1 MFDFFFF
8 FWQSIK
14 DGTPTRAKAYIK
26 TQKKKDGSYPNDI
39 IRERCVCYSH
49 ALYIVLLMCVI
60 KSLLLTYLTDAL
72 TFNTTYMRD

>member
-1 MFDFFFF
+1 MALLLE
-8 FWQSIK
+8 QK
-14 DGTPTRAKAYIK
+14 PKLK
-26 TQKKKDGSYPNDI
+26 HKKKKKDGSYPNDI